1 MTLNDVVNAS
11 STFVTSFFGSFEI
24 GLKMLFQD
32 IVVLNVPLG
41 WWFVIFMFVGFLVY
55 KIGEVLNG

>member
-11 STFVTSFFGSFEI
+11 STFVTSFFGAFES

-32 IVVLNVPLG
+32 IVILNVPLG
-41 WWFVIFMFVGFLVY
+41 WWFVIFMFVGFLLY